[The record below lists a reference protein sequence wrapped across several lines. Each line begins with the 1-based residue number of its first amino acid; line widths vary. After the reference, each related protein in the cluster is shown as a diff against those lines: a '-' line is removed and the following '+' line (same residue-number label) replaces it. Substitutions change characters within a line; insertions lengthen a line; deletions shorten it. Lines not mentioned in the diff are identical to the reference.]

1 MQGTT
6 VEELL
11 RQARRFEEETG
22 NLKQFLD
29 ELTTDGAGLLYD
41 LKMAVGAETDLGH
54 AISSIGGVV
63 RQAATSAINAL
74 TETHTI
80 IDQKAT
86 ETSQTQAQTSADF
99 TNLTTQIGTITFE

>member
-11 RQARRFEEETG
+11 RQARRFEEETN

-63 RQAATSAINAL
+63 RQAATSAVNAL
-74 TETHTI
+74 IYSNDIKE
-80 IDQKAT
+80 AT
-86 ETSQTQAQTSADF
+86 SLYLEACNMGLPQNHYIERRLNES
-99 TNLTTQIGTITFE
+99 